1 MQTMDAKTRGWA
13 NGMTAVAMFAGSMPA
28 TRLAIVGIAP
38 LLLTSARALIAGL
51 IGGALLLLGRQPLP
65 QGRQWRAL
73 AVVAGGCVLG
83 FPLLSAL
90 ALQHI
95 SAARSLVFT
104 GLLPLSTATFGV
116 LRGKERPAPAFWAF
130 AAVGAAAV
138 AGFAL
143 SRGAPGSAAGDAL
156 MLAAVIVCGL
166 GYAEGAVLTRAL
178 GGWQVICW
186 ALVLCLPAAL
196 AATLALDPAA
206 GLAAVGW
213 QSWAGLAYVSL
224 ISMLVGFIFWYRG
237 LDLGGIASVGQL
249 QLLQPFLG
257 LGLAALVLGETIS
270 PAALPVMALVAASAL
285 GARRFA

>member
-1 MQTMDAKTRGWA
+1 MQARHKGWA
-13 NGMTAVAMFAGSMPA
+13 NGLTAVVLFGGSMPA
-28 TRLAIVGIAP
+28 TRLAITGLAP

-51 IGGALLLLGRQPLP
+51 LGCALLALGRQPLP
-65 QGRQWRAL
+65 RGRQWRAL
-73 AVVAGGCVLG
+73 AIVAGCCVLG

-95 SAARSLVFT
+95 SATRSLVFT
-104 GLLPLSTATFGV
+104 GLLPLSTASFAV
-116 LRGKERPAPAFWAF
+116 LRGKERPSPAFWAF
-130 AAVGAAAV
+130 AALGAAAV

-143 SRGAPGSAAGDAL
+143 ARSSGGSLAGDAL
-156 MLAAVIVCGL
+156 MLLAVAVCGL

-196 AATLALDPAA
+196 IGTLLLRPAT
-206 GLAAVGW
+206 GLAAIGW
-213 QSWAGLAYVSL
+213 ASWAGLAYVSI

-249 QLLQPFLG
+249 QLLQPFVG
-257 LGLAALVLGETIS
+257 LVLAGLVLGEAVS
-270 PAALPVMALVAASAL
+270 PATLPVMALVAASAL

>member
-1 MQTMDAKTRGWA
+1 MDARQRGWA
-13 NGMTAVAMFAGSMPA
+13 NGMLAVAMFAGSMPA
-28 TRLAIVGIAP
+28 TRLAIIGIAP

-51 IGGALLLLGRQPLP
+51 IGGAMLVLGRQPLP
-65 QGRQWRAL
+65 QGGQWRAL
-73 AVVAGGCVLG
+73 VVVAGGCVLG

-90 ALQHI
+90 ALEHI

-116 LRGKERPAPAFWAF
+116 LRAQERPSPAFWAF
-130 AAVGAAAV
+130 AALGAAAV

-143 SRGAPGSAAGDAL
+143 SRGAAGSALGDGL

-186 ALVLCLPAAL
+186 ALVLSLPAAL
-196 AATLALDPAA
+196 LGTLALHPAA
-206 GLAAVGW
+206 GLAGVGW

-257 LGLAALVLGETIS
+257 LGLAALVLGESVS
-270 PAALPVMALVAASAL
+270 PAALPVMAVVAASAL

>member
-1 MQTMDAKTRGWA
+1 MDDKARGWA
-13 NGMTAVAMFAGSMPA
+13 NGMMAVAMFAGSMPA

-104 GLLPLSTATFGV
+104 GLLPLSTATFGM
-116 LRGKERPAPAFWAF
+116 LRGKERPSPAFWAF

-143 SRGAPGSAAGDAL
+143 SRGAPGSATGDAL
-156 MLAAVIVCGL
+156 MLAAVVVCGL

-186 ALVLCLPAAL
+186 ALVLCLPLAL
-196 AATLALDPAA
+196 PATLALDPAA
-206 GLAAVGW
+206 GMGAVGW
-213 QSWAGLAYVSL
+213 QSWVGLAYVSL